1 MKNKIWI
8 ITLFILSGCGN
19 KKVPYD
25 ASGTFEGDEIIV
37 SSEVS
42 GQILALNFEEGEEL
56 PAGKIALV
64 IDSTQTWLKKKQVEA
79 QIKAAGYRIPD
90 IKSQTGQYASQ
101 IAVLD
106 TRIDYLTK
114 ERQRITNMLKDDAAT
129 PRQLD
134 DITHQLEEA
143 RRQRTVY
150 SSQKTAQSSALSTQS
165 ASIRADIKPL
175 FVQIEQL
182 TDQLNK
188 SSIINPEKGIV
199 LTRYVN
205 NHEIA
210 QPGKPL
216 YKIAN
221 MDTLI
226 LRAYF
231 TGDHLYGLKTG
242 QEVGVIVE
250 GNSDK
255 KKTYTGTIEWISSE
269 AEFTPKTI
277 QTADERANLVYA
289 VKIRVPNDGHLK
301 LGMYADVKLK

>member
-8 ITLFILSGCGN
+8 LALFILSACAS
-19 KKVPYD
+19 KKLAYD

-106 TRIDYLTK
+106 TRIDYLMK
-114 ERQRITNMLKDDAAT
+114 ERQRINNMLKDDAAT
-129 PRQLD
+129 PKQLD
-134 DITHQLEEA
+134 DITQQLEEA

-150 SSQKTAQSSALSTQS
+150 SSQKMAQSSALNTQS

-182 TDQLNK
+182 SDQLNK
-188 SSIINPEKGIV
+188 TSIFNPEKGIV

-205 NHEIA
+205 KYEIA

-221 MDTLI
+221 MDTII

-242 QEVGVIVE
+242 KEVSVMVA

-255 KKTYTGTIEWISSE
+255 KKTYIGTIEWISSE

-301 LGMYADVKLK
+301 LGMYADVKL

>member
-8 ITLFILSGCGN
+8 LALFILSACAS
-19 KKVPYD
+19 KKLAYD

-106 TRIDYLTK
+106 TRIDYLMK
-114 ERQRITNMLKDDAAT
+114 ERQRINNMLKDDAAT
-129 PRQLD
+129 PKQLD
-134 DITHQLEEA
+134 DITQQLEEA

-150 SSQKTAQSSALSTQS
+150 SSQKMAQSSALHTQS

-182 TDQLNK
+182 SDQLNK
-188 SSIINPEKGIV
+188 TTIVNPEKGIV

-205 NHEIA
+205 KYEIA

-221 MDTLI
+221 MDTII

-242 QEVGVIVE
+242 KEVSVMVE

-255 KKTYTGTIEWISSE
+255 KKTYIGTIEWISSE

-301 LGMYADVKLK
+301 LGMYADVKL

>member
-8 ITLFILSGCGN
+8 LALFILSACAS
-19 KKVPYD
+19 KKLAYD

-106 TRIDYLTK
+106 TRIDYLMK
-114 ERQRITNMLKDDAAT
+114 ERQRINNMLKDDAAT
-129 PRQLD
+129 PKQLD
-134 DITHQLEEA
+134 DITQQLEEA

-150 SSQKTAQSSALSTQS
+150 SSQKMAQSSALHTQS

-182 TDQLNK
+182 SD
-188 SSIINPEKGIV
+188 
-199 LTRYVN
+199 
-205 NHEIA
+205 
-210 QPGKPL
+210 
-216 YKIAN
+216 
-221 MDTLI
+221 
-226 LRAYF
+226 LR
-231 TGDHLYGLKTG
+231 K
-242 QEVGVIVE
+242 E
-250 GNSDK
+250 SC
-255 KKTYTGTIEWISSE
+255 
-269 AEFTPKTI
+269 
-277 QTADERANLVYA
+277 
-289 VKIRVPNDGHLK
+289 
-301 LGMYADVKLK
+301 

>member
-8 ITLFILSGCGN
+8 LALFILSACAS
-19 KKVPYD
+19 KKLAYD

-106 TRIDYLTK
+106 TRIDYLMK
-114 ERQRITNMLKDDAAT
+114 ERQRINNMLKDDAAT
-129 PRQLD
+129 PKQLD
-134 DITHQLEEA
+134 DITQQLEEA

-150 SSQKTAQSSALSTQS
+150 SSQKMAQSSALNTQS

-182 TDQLNK
+182 SDQLNK
-188 SSIINPEKGIV
+188 TSIFNPEKGIV

-205 NHEIA
+205 KYEIA

-221 MDTLI
+221 MDTII

-242 QEVGVIVE
+242 KEVSVMVA

-255 KKTYTGTIEWISSE
+255 KKTYIGTIEWISSE

-301 LGMYADVKLK
+301 IGMYADVKL

>member
-1 MKNKIWI
+1 MAYKSKY
-8 ITLFILSGCGN
+8 LLAFILSACAS
-19 KKVPYD
+19 KKLAYD

-114 ERQRITNMLKDDAAT
+114 ERQRINNMLKDDAAT
-129 PRQLD
+129 PKQLD
-134 DITHQLEEA
+134 DITQQLEEA

-150 SSQKTAQSSALSTQS
+150 SSQKMAQSSALHTQS

-182 TDQLNK
+182 SDQLNK
-188 SSIINPEKGIV
+188 TTIVNPEKGIV

-205 NHEIA
+205 KYEIA

-221 MDTLI
+221 MDTII

-242 QEVGVIVE
+242 KEVSVMVE

-255 KKTYTGTIEWISSE
+255 KKTYIGTIEWISSE

-301 LGMYADVKLK
+301 LGMYADVKL

>member
-1 MKNKIWI
+1 LAYKSKY
-8 ITLFILSGCGN
+8 LLAFILSACAS
-19 KKVPYD
+19 KKLAYD

-114 ERQRITNMLKDDAAT
+114 ERQRINNMLKDDAAT
-129 PRQLD
+129 PKQLD
-134 DITHQLEEA
+134 DITQQLEEA

-150 SSQKTAQSSALSTQS
+150 SSQKMAQSSALHTQS

-182 TDQLNK
+182 SDQLNK
-188 SSIINPEKGIV
+188 TTIVNPEKGIV

-205 NHEIA
+205 KYEIA

-221 MDTLI
+221 MDTII

-242 QEVGVIVE
+242 KEVSVMVE

-255 KKTYTGTIEWISSE
+255 KKTYIGTIEWISSE

-301 LGMYADVKLK
+301 LGMYADVKL

>member
-8 ITLFILSGCGN
+8 LALFILSACAS
-19 KKVPYD
+19 KKLAYD

-114 ERQRITNMLKDDAAT
+114 ERQRINNMLKDDAAT
-129 PRQLD
+129 PKQLD
-134 DITHQLEEA
+134 DITQQLEEA

-150 SSQKTAQSSALSTQS
+150 SSQKMAQSSALNTQS

-182 TDQLNK
+182 SDQLNK
-188 SSIINPEKGIV
+188 TSIFNPEKGIV

-205 NHEIA
+205 KYEIA

-221 MDTLI
+221 MDTII

-242 QEVGVIVE
+242 KEVSVMVE

-255 KKTYTGTIEWISSE
+255 KKTYIGTIEWISSE

-301 LGMYADVKLK
+301 LGMYADVKL

>member
-8 ITLFILSGCGN
+8 LALFILSACAS
-19 KKVPYD
+19 KKLAYD

-114 ERQRITNMLKDDAAT
+114 ERQRINNMLKDDAAT
-129 PRQLD
+129 PKQLD
-134 DITHQLEEA
+134 DITQQLEEA

-150 SSQKTAQSSALSTQS
+150 SSQKMAQSSALNTQS

-182 TDQLNK
+182 SDQLNK
-188 SSIINPEKGIV
+188 TTIVNPEKGIV

-205 NHEIA
+205 KYEIA

-221 MDTLI
+221 MDTII

-242 QEVGVIVE
+242 KEVSVMVE

-255 KKTYTGTIEWISSE
+255 KKTYIGTIEWISSE

-301 LGMYADVKLK
+301 LGMYADVKL